1 MAVEHR
7 LRKFETTELDGE
19 PVPRMLWVKW
29 FKTADKAR
37 EFAAL
42 DSATEVVWIGMAAL
56 SEEHTYD
63 IKRVELII

>member
-7 LRKFETTELDGE
+7 LRKFETAEQDDAL
-19 PVPRMLWVKW
+19 PRMIWCKW
-29 FKTADKAR
+29 FKTRAEAQ
-37 EFAAL
+37 AYASL

-63 IKRVELII
+63 IKRVELVI